1 MVYYLF
7 FIKNDNIVLRT
18 ILKFGGE
25 YMFEFSTNFKKI
37 NGDRLTL
44 SLIEEKLPTDF
55 ESLPYYYFDI
65 ILISSP
71 SVDVR
76 SDEVSVQIIFFV
88 LSVCL
93 LLNSSII
100 FIFWGIEK

>member
-65 ILISSP
+65 IFWSMHFSKYFSYNFIYKIWRCIY
-71 SVDVR
+71 VR
-76 SDEVSVQIIFFV
+76 ST
-88 LSVCL
+88 L
-93 LLNSSII
+93 
-100 FIFWGIEK
+100 